1 MRYKV
6 YQGWNLAI
14 KIVINTIRVWLYL
27 KDKAVINL
35 YSIVVICFT
44 NVNSIQQNTSSQSH
58 QNFHQVNWLTSS
70 SLKNIVCMEN
80 WLIIHYIWYQNE
92 LSECF
97 RRSLTS
103 VYIKMVCE
111 FQQWVIYL
119 GSSQMV
125 RKSVNLEVN
134 EILNLKFQVFLM
146 FGNTSS
152 I

>member
-44 NVNSIQQNTSSQSH
+44 NVNSIQQNTSSHSH

-134 EILNLKFQVFLM
+134 EILNLKVFLM